1 LNPLLPNRSKYDWIF
16 KYKVYHLPFWV
27 LYHCTWWWLL
37 TGSLQEVINGIV
49 YAPFWVKFSFFVVF
63 QAIAVYFNLY
73 FLMPRYFEK
82 GKYVIY
88 FCCLALTV
96 VLAALAINF
105 GYFVN
110 AWVYDTTVQELFKIN
125 TADKLHFFKSGTL
138 PSTVASTTLA
148 MSIKLAKNWVRDRRR
163 QQELEKEK
171 LETELKFLKSQ
182 FNPHFLFN
190 TINSIFVLIKK
201 NPDMASDS
209 LAKFSELLRYQLYEC
224 NEHRIP
230 LDQEL
235 SHLDNFVQLAT
246 LRLDPGR
253 VNLSY
258 DVQREHLGKAMI
270 APFVLMPFVEN
281 AFKHVSQGKDRRNWI
296 SMQLSLQ
303 GQRLTF
309 QIANSAA
316 SAQAK
321 DAVSY
326 GGIGLKNVKRRLDLI
341 YPGRYDL
348 TINSDKE
355 FTVRLQ
361 IDLQSDQV
369 LVSDLT
375 PIMES
380 NRALSTASA

>member
-1 LNPLLPNRSKYDWIF
+1 M
-16 KYKVYHLPFWV
+16 PFWFA
-27 LYHCTWWWLL
+27 YHCAWWTLL
-37 TGSLQEVINGIV
+37 TGSVQDVAHSIL
-49 YAPFWVKFSFFVVF
+49 YAPFGVKFSFYVIF

-88 FCCLALTV
+88 FCCLAMTV

-125 TADKLHFFKSGTL
+125 TTDRLHFFKSGTL

-201 NPDMASDS
+201 NPDVASES

-230 LDQEL
+230 LGQEL
-235 SHLDNFVQLAT
+235 TYLDNFIELAR
-246 LRLDPGR
+246 LRLDVGK
-253 VNLSY
+253 L
-258 DVQREHLGKAMI
+258 DLQLDFKRELGGNAMI

-281 AFKHVSQGKDRRNWI
+281 AFKHVSQQERRPNWI
-296 SMQLSLQ
+296 RMQLSLSDYLLNFSI
-303 GQRLTF
+303 G
-309 QIANSAA
+309 NSVEPE
-316 SAQAK
+316 QARARE
-321 DAVSY
+321 AVSF
-326 GGIGLKNVKRRLDLI
+326 GGLGLKNVQRRLDLI
-341 YPGRYDL
+341 YPDRYSLSIDKGNDEFKVSLKIDL
-348 TINSDKE
+348 TAELVEKTE
-355 FTVRLQ
+355 M
-361 IDLQSDQV
+361 V
-369 LVSDLT
+369 LPGKLV
-375 PIMES
+375 
-380 NRALSTASA
+380 AAVG

>member
-1 LNPLLPNRSKYDWIF
+1 MLADQSKYAWFF
-16 KYKVYHLPFWV
+16 KYKIYHLPFWFA
-27 LYHCTWWWLL
+27 YHCAWWTLL
-37 TGSLQEVINGIV
+37 TGSVQDVAHSIL
-49 YAPFWVKFSFFVVF
+49 YAPFGVKFSFYVIF

-88 FCCLALTV
+88 FCCLAMTV

-125 TADKLHFFKSGTL
+125 TTDRLHFFKSGTL

-201 NPDMASDS
+201 NPDVASES

-230 LDQEL
+230 LGQEL
-235 SHLDNFVQLAT
+235 TYLDNFIELAR
-246 LRLDPGR
+246 LRLDVGK
-253 VNLSY
+253 L
-258 DVQREHLGKAMI
+258 DLQLDFKRELGGNAMI

-281 AFKHVSQGKDRRNWI
+281 AFKHVSQQERRPNWI
-296 SMQLSLQ
+296 RMQLSLSDYLLNFSI
-303 GQRLTF
+303 G
-309 QIANSAA
+309 NSVEPE
-316 SAQAK
+316 QARARE
-321 DAVSY
+321 AVSF
-326 GGIGLKNVKRRLDLI
+326 GGLGLKNVQRRLDLI
-341 YPGRYDL
+341 YPDRYSLSIDKGNDEFKVSLKIDL
-348 TINSDKE
+348 TAELVEKTE
-355 FTVRLQ
+355 M
-361 IDLQSDQV
+361 V
-369 LVSDLT
+369 LPGKLV
-375 PIMES
+375 
-380 NRALSTASA
+380 AAVG